1 MREQN
6 GSALSET
13 GLGVTLA
20 DIGVTGPDG
29 DVIVRMTLN
38 EDDNAATLIGIT
50 LLLTLPDD
58 ASLALRCATFTP
70 SGVCGSM
77 WSSNVTAN
85 FETYPAEALDPDN
98 DGNIDSDGDG
108 TLDAEENYQNNVVSS
123 FQLFFQP
130 AGQLFTNTPVDFTL
144 DGALL
149 QTPALGDR
157 RIEPLHRAVGELRQL
172 HPARRQPVRLHSWRN
187 RSEAEIGDHRRALG
201 RRHGPESDAD
211 TRTDDAGAHWRR
223 TRRHGA
229 PPPPS

>member
-1 MREQN
+1 MRRSLVRFVVASALIVGSPFALTASAARYSFGRSGDVGYDGNGEVREQN

-20 DIGVTGPDG
+20 DIGVTGPDD

-38 EDDNAATLIGIT
+38 EDDNAARLIRIN

-58 ASLALRCATFTP
+58 ASLAARCATYAP

-98 DGNIDSDGDG
+98 DGDIDSDGDG

-123 FQLFFQP
+123 FQLFSSQP
-130 AGQLFTNTPVDFTL
+130 ASCSRTL
-144 DGALL
+144 RWTSRSTARCSRPCSRGSA
-149 QTPALGDR
+149 
-157 RIEPLHRAVGELRQL
+157 HRTSTSGCR
-172 HPARRQPVRLHSWRN
+172 
-187 RSEAEIGDHRRALG
+187 
-201 RRHGPESDAD
+201 
-211 TRTDDAGAHWRR
+211 
-223 TRRHGA
+223 
-229 PPPPS
+229 